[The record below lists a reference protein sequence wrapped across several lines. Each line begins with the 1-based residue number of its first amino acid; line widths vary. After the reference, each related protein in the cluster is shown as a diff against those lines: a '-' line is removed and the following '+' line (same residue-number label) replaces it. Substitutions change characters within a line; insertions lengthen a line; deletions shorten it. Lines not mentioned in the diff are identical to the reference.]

1 MRRWLLIGVAG
12 AALGAGP
19 TAMDATLVRLKAGA
33 AEEDVAAALR
43 EARALAVSRGRP
55 VQVRVDER
63 LRSVWVEGG
72 HWRRLPEGVS
82 LAGPPAGRDG
92 QGVIVFVPDGSSSGG
107 QIVLSWRDRAVS
119 LLVDG
124 PSGTVRR
131 VRAGPFRPQV
141 TPSGSAGS
149 PESAR

>member
-12 AALGAGP
+12 VVLGSGP
-19 TAMDATLVRLKAGA
+19 TAMDATLARLKAGA

-43 EARALAVSRGRP
+43 EARALALSRARP

-92 QGVIVFVPDGSSSGG
+92 QGVIVFDPDGSSSGG
-107 QIVLSWRDRAVS
+107 QIVLSWRGRAVS
-119 LLVDG
+119 LLVDART
-124 PSGTVRR
+124 GTVRR
-131 VRAGPFRPQV
+131 VRAGPLRAAV
-141 TPSGSAGS
+141 TPSDAGDR
-149 PESAR
+149 PESGG